1 MPRSIKSS
9 KRVEWVSA
17 PDIDKKV
24 KNLVNTLHLDW
35 IERSRIFC
43 FRSKNSKTR
52 AHARIWGL
60 SRIWQQ
66 ALKTK
71 PAYIIEVISEKF
83 DKLPDKEK
91 DKVLLHE
98 LAHVPK
104 NFSGSLVPHYRRGKR
119 KFKDRVRTLVAQYN
133 KIRE

>member
-17 PDIDKKV
+17 PDIEKKI
-24 KNLVNTLHLDW
+24 KNLVISLRLDW
-35 IERSRIFC
+35 IKRSRIFC

-52 AHARIWGL
+52 AHARIWGF

-66 ALKTK
+66 ALKAK